1 MADLKLTFLNGKLS
15 EEQLKNAEKVIKAAK
30 AAGVDPALAVSVAF
44 KEGSLLSSPTDSE
57 DGAIGMMQVMPK
69 TGKAY
74 GYSEEDLRKPEINLI
89 AGLKNLKESLAYAEN
104 NPKLAAVY
112 YHSGPDAI
120 ADLAAGKPMGARAK
134 EYVRALKGFGT
145 FEAFNPEA
153 QITSEEPAPEAAKPP
168 VNVNEPTPSQLAQM
182 KLEKEMA
189 EARETAA
196 EQKPLGALYGG
207 GAGLAGAV
215 VKDARDAK
223 QGLGR
228 VTQSL
233 AQLSQQMGQQAP
245 QTGATGAPMGGGVP
259 TQPQT
264 GGLPSGT
271 DAQTTRILQG
281 TTGDQGTT
289 GRARQTGYNVE
300 TSQQAAAKA
309 RAQSIIDSLR
319 QSGQVVEDAPTFFAQ
334 QPGMTSTP
342 SGVLAPRSDLPQ
354 YVGARGPQGEIG
366 GAKPPVPV
374 VPKMS
379 GLDATKALFVDM
391 MKSTKNVSPTM
402 EEYKGLASN
411 VGRSLGR
418 LPYISGPLA
427 GASIGMEIPE
437 LDYGMRVSQPDY
449 TDIGLTG
456 AGILGTAGS
465 FFPPVAPLAIPLSIG
480 APMIR
485 DIRRQKQE
493 IQRNPAE
500 YRDTIMRSL
509 SNTDPMGNPIP

>member
-1 MADLKLTFLNGKLS
+1 MAEYKLNFWNTLDK
-15 EEQLKNAEKVIKAAK
+15 EQVQNAEKVIKAAI
-30 AAGVDPALAVSVAF
+30 AAGVDPSLAVSIAF
-44 KEGSLLSSPTDSE
+44 KEGSLRADTVDSPKK
-57 DGAIGMMQVMPK
+57 AIGMMQVVPD

-74 GYSEEDLRKPEINLI
+74 GYSEKDLRDFD
-89 AGLKNLKESLAYAEN
+89 KNLDAGIKNIKEALAYAEN

-120 ADLAAGKPMGARAK
+120 ADLAAGKPMGPNAK
-134 EYVRALKGFGT
+134 EYVKALKGFGT

-153 QITSEEPAPEAAKPP
+153 PAVSQAPAADAPKPSAK
-168 VNVNEPTPSQLAQM
+168 VNEPTPAQLAQM
-182 KLEKEMA
+182 KLDKEMA

-196 EQKPLGALYGG
+196 EQKPLGALYGS

-215 VKDARDAK
+215 MKDARDAK

-233 AQLSQQMGQQAP
+233 SQLSQQMGQQAP
-245 QTGATGAPMGGGVP
+245 QTGATGAPMGGGAP
-259 TQPQT
+259 TPQQT
-264 GGLPSGT
+264 GGLPSG

-281 TTGDQGTT
+281 TTGDLGTT

-309 RAQSIIDSLR
+309 EAEKIAQILR
-319 QSGQVVEDAPTFFAQ
+319 QTGQVTQEAPTFFAQ

-342 SGVLAPRSDLPQ
+342 SGVLAPRSSPAPYLGP
-354 YVGARGPQGEIG
+354 RGPQGEIG

-379 GLDATKALFVDM
+379 GLDATKELFVNM
-391 MKSTKNVSPTM
+391 MKST
-402 EEYKGLASN
+402 SN
-411 VGRSLGR
+411 VGPTIEEAKALAGNVSRAVGKM
-418 LPYISGPLA
+418 PYISAPLG

-437 LDYGMRVSQPDY
+437 LDYGLRVSQPDY
-449 TDIGLTG
+449 TDLALTG
-456 AGILGTAGS
+456 LGMAGTVGS
-465 FFPPVAPLAIPLSIG
+465 FFPPVAPLAIPTAIG
-480 APMIR
+480 APIIR

-493 IQRNPAE
+493 IERNPAE
-500 YRDTIMRSL
+500 YRDVIMKSL
-509 SNTDPMGNPIP
+509 SNTDPMGVPLP